1 MKAYKLLSSLIDE
14 AALNVS
20 KLCEHNLECVLIS
33 KTKHSM
39 YLNCLKG
46 TLVVIIIS
54 YSISE
59 IGLLRIMKPSEN
71 RKTHGS
77 AQRVLSWQLWSYLF
91 ILVLITISST
101 VIRVFFVIRRAC
113 LSFCYTLSF
122 TAETLRKPENIPPS
136 TVIRPDDPL

>member
-14 AALNVS
+14 ATLNVS

-54 YSISE
+54 YI
-59 IGLLRIMKPSEN
+59 RN
-71 RKTHGS
+71 RS
-77 AQRVLSWQLWSYLF
+77 AADYEAV
-91 ILVLITISST
+91 
-101 VIRVFFVIRRAC
+101 
-113 LSFCYTLSF
+113 
-122 TAETLRKPENIPPS
+122 RK
-136 TVIRPDDPL
+136 